1 MAKQDDGGPPEPS
14 VPDASR
20 RRWSDRPG
28 RTPVRTFARLLT
40 ASPGLDEVTRCLVGI
55 LAWPI
60 GATGAVIIRHEADG
74 LYTLARYEEPL
85 DPDVEMPREPGSEP
99 CVSDI
104 VLATTGSGP
113 ALWTEPGHRGCRPM
127 AAWPLE
133 STNSHVD
140 HLVLILAAPESAA
153 VVAERMEGIPQVLAV
168 YLAGAEAAAA
178 STTPSGQAGPP
189 GVARLSERQTRVLQL
204 MAHDLTMQ
212 QIANI
217 IGFSDSTVRMESL
230 AIYRALGVHDR
241 HQAVESA
248 RSLGLLAPARLAARF
263 LADGAAQAKVTVSGA
278 WSLHRS
284 A

>member
-1 MAKQDDGGPPEPS
+1 MAKQDDDGPPEPS

-28 RTPVRTFARLLT
+28 RTPVGTFARLLT

-74 LYTLARYEEPL
+74 LYTLARYDEPL
-85 DPDVEMPREPGSEP
+85 DPDVEMPREQGSEP
-99 CVSDI
+99 CVLDI

-133 STNSHVD
+133 STNPHVD

-153 VVAERMEGIPQVLAV
+153 IVTERVEGIPKCSPVHLV
-168 YLAGAEAAAA
+168 GAEAAATSA
-178 STTPSGQAGPP
+178 APSRPAGSPSAM
-189 GVARLSERQTRVLQL
+189 GLSERQSRILEL

-212 QIANI
+212 QIASR

-230 AIYRALGVHDR
+230 AIYRALGVHYL
-241 HQAVESA
+241 HHAVEAA
-248 RSLGLLAPARLAARF
+248 RTMGLLPPA
-263 LADGAAQAKVTVSGA
+263 D
-278 WSLHRS
+278 
-284 A
+284 

>member
-1 MAKQDDGGPPEPS
+1 MREQDDVVDGLGDGT
-14 VPDASR
+14 VPTLDPTPDSSH

-60 GATGAVIIRHEADG
+60 GATGALIVRHEADG
-74 LYTLARYEEPL
+74 LRTLARYEEPI
-85 DPDVEMPREPGSEP
+85 DPEIAMPSDQGPAP

-133 STNSHVD
+133 STNAHVD

-153 VVAERMEGIPQVLAV
+153 VVTERVEGIPQVLAV
-168 YLAGAEAAAA
+168 YLAGAEAAATNGA
-178 STTPSGQAGPP
+178 PSRPADSSTAVG
-189 GVARLSERQTRVLQL
+189 LSERQSRILEL
-204 MAHDLTMQ
+204 MAQDLTMQ
-212 QIANI
+212 QIASR

-241 HQAVESA
+241 HHAVEA
-248 RSLGLLAPARLAARF
+248 AQERGLLPPERF
-263 LADGAAQAKVTVSGA
+263 QGGT
-278 WSLHRS
+278 
-284 A
+284 